1 MNRNL
6 RLIKAIKFMRIDED
20 FFKSVSVKLKN
31 VFFIFILVELQRTK
45 GIYIELKSN
54 RIKKA

>member
-1 MNRNL
+1 
-6 RLIKAIKFMRIDED
+6 MRIDED